1 MNHDK
6 NTTKERIIKYIFTII
21 FVILVI
27 ASIIALK
34 EVIDNEFIE
43 SRAPATWT
51 GKTYDVESDGEYY
64 SMYEAV
70 PPQYFELVAYNKKSQ
85 MLAIKTYDETEE
97 HIYYDVPESVFEKFI
112 NDKSPLEFYNKY
124 LKNTFESDY

>member
-64 SMYEAV
+64 SMYEVV
-70 PPQYFELVAYNKKSQ
+70 PPQYFELVAYNKKTE

-97 HIYYDVPESVFEKFI
+97 HIYYDVPGSVFEKFL
-112 NDKSPLEFYNKY
+112 NHKSPLEFYNKY

>member
-1 MNHDK
+1 MEQDK
-6 NTTKERIIKYIFTII
+6 LNYREKTIKVICL
-21 FVILVI
+21 VILFVSI
-27 ASIIALK
+27 ILSIIALK
-34 EVIDNEFIE
+34 EIIDEKYIE

-64 SMYEAV
+64 SMYEVV
-70 PPQYFELVAYNKKSQ
+70 PPQYFELVAYNKKTE

-97 HIYYDVPESVFEKFI
+97 HIYYDVPESVFERFI
-112 NDKSPLEFYNKY
+112 NHKSPLEFYNKY

>member
-64 SMYEAV
+64 SMYEVV

>member
-64 SMYEAV
+64 SMYEVV
-70 PPQYFELVAYNKKSQ
+70 PPQYFELVAYNKKTE

-112 NDKSPLEFYNKY
+112 NHKSPLEFYNKY

>member
-64 SMYEAV
+64 SMYEVV
-70 PPQYFELVAYNKKSQ
+70 PPQYFELVAYNKKTE

>member
-6 NTTKERIIKYIFTII
+6 NTTRERTTRYIFTII

-64 SMYEAV
+64 SMYEVV
-70 PPQYFELVAYNKKSQ
+70 PPQYFELVAYNKKTE

-97 HIYYDVPESVFEKFI
+97 HIYYDVPESVFNKFI
-112 NDKSPLEFYNKY
+112 ADKSPLEFYNKY

>member
-1 MNHDK
+1 MEQDK
-6 NTTKERIIKYIFTII
+6 LNYRQKTVKVICL
-21 FVILVI
+21 VILFVSIVI
-27 ASIIALK
+27 SIIALK
-34 EVIDNEFIE
+34 EVIDDKFIE
-43 SRAPATWT
+43 SRAPDGWT

-64 SMYEAV
+64 SMYEVV
-70 PPQYFELVAYNKKSQ
+70 PPQNFELVAYNKKTE

-112 NDKSPLEFYNKY
+112 NHKSPLEFYNKY

>member
-1 MNHDK
+1 MFGRENNNK
-6 NTTKERIIKYIFTII
+6 PLVKYARVIVTIVLI
-21 FVILVI
+21 I
-27 ASIIALK
+27 ASVLALK
-34 EVIDNEFIE
+34 EVIDDSFIE
-43 SRAPATWT
+43 SRAPDGWT
-51 GKTYDVESDGEYY
+51 GDVYEMVGDEEYY
-64 SMYEAV
+64 AMYEVV
-70 PPQYFELVAYNKKSQ
+70 PPQYFELVAYNKKTE

>member
-6 NTTKERIIKYIFTII
+6 NTTRERTTRYIFTII

-27 ASIIALK
+27 ASIVALK

-64 SMYEAV
+64 SMYEVV

-97 HIYYDVPESVFEKFI
+97 HIYYDVPESVFNKFI
-112 NDKSPLEFYNKY
+112 ADKSPLEFYNKY

>member
-64 SMYEAV
+64 SMYEVV
-70 PPQYFELVAYNKKSQ
+70 PPQYFELVAYNKKTE

-97 HIYYDVPESVFEKFI
+97 HIYYDVPESVFERFV
-112 NDKSPLEFYNKY
+112 NNKSPLEFYNKY